1 MSSIDLNVYAI
12 KAFSKR
18 QFAGKYTPY
27 VISDEL
33 IEQFPPPNMSKIF
46 AGRKFFCI
54 ASTCGRNFR
63 PCGTRS
69 TSIGFLP
76 FYRFH
81 RHHSAQCDAFQSIF
95 SSFMQHIF
103 NAYTFSTIW
112 YASPIDRFSIAQL
125 CLAKILIPITS
136 TFILDWFINFSGWL
150 FVCFAAHIFEN
161 AAKRLEDHFQCE
173 KRFSCRRTRTK
184 QKIMKNVAK
193 FESLSWLFRQ
203 ENGTNSLLYST
214 NVGYVWN

>member
-1 MSSIDLNVYAI
+1 MCFTLLWKCEFVSSIDLNVYAI

-27 VISDEL
+27 VIFDEL

-136 TFILDWFINFSGWL
+136 TFILD
-150 FVCFAAHIFEN
+150 
-161 AAKRLEDHFQCE
+161 
-173 KRFSCRRTRTK
+173 
-184 QKIMKNVAK
+184 
-193 FESLSWLFRQ
+193 
-203 ENGTNSLLYST
+203 
-214 NVGYVWN
+214 